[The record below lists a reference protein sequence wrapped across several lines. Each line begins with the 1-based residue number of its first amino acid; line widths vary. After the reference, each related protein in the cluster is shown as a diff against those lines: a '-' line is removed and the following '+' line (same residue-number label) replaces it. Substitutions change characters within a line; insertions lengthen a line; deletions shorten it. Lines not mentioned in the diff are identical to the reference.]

1 MHQSYQQV
9 NRLQFNKL
17 SILPPYQSTSFSKG
31 YQQAGKYSI
40 FPFQHSKALQT
51 PLLTLWNKKVTNRSQ
66 RIYCI
71 SKQNIYF
78 CINHDATDTKNR
90 DTWPS

>member
-51 PLLTLWNKKVTNRSQ
+51 PLLTL
-66 RIYCI
+66 
-71 SKQNIYF
+71 
-78 CINHDATDTKNR
+78 
-90 DTWPS
+90 